1 MSRNVSNVQISA
13 RCFLILEKSSV
24 CAEEIY
30 SEIFLKPV
38 AIYIAITTG
47 AAFSWRHVQVMLRWL
62 PVVGFNPPLL
72 PFTGGIDQEC
82 D

>member
-1 MSRNVSNVQISA
+1 MCLVFRSQLAA
-13 RCFLILEKSSV
+13 RCCFLILEKSSV

-47 AAFSWRHVQVMLRWL
+47 AAFSWRHVQVMLRWS
-62 PVVGFNPPLL
+62 PVVEVNPPLL
-72 PFTGGIDQEC
+72 PFPGGIEL
-82 D
+82 